1 MKRSTQQPFFSH
13 LMSSHLMSFFS
24 VFRHN
29 LAIEQQ
35 CKAFVL
41 YNYHLYFSYFP
52 EFHRRNRHKLSFETF
67 QGYFFS
73 SFFFFKGKGGKP
85 KRNSLKP
92 PNSRILHIHS
102 HQNLQ
107 PQYIFSLCG
116 TFKCAQYWASQGIVL
131 ETASFLGNPEQ

>member
-1 MKRSTQQPFFSH
+1 
-13 LMSSHLMSFFS
+13 MSSHLMSFFS

-29 LAIEQQ
+29 LAIEHP

-41 YNYHLYFSYFP
+41 YNYHPCFSYFP
-52 EFHRRNRHKLSFETF
+52 EFRRRNRHKLSFETF
-67 QGYFFS
+67 QG
-73 SFFFFKGKGGKP
+73 FFFFFIPLLFLKGKGGKP
-85 KRNSLKP
+85 KRNFLKP

-116 TFKCAQYWASQGIVL
+116 TFKCAQYWASQGIVQ